1 MPPLSYLLI
10 SYENILTLVVLS
22 FFLTLIVG
30 YSEYYLSGGAAYL
43 GREKQPSERV
53 NSARGL
59 VEFMV
64 LGENGKMAN
73 STTDFICNAKGL
85 F

>member
-1 MPPLSYLLI
+1 M
-10 SYENILTLVVLS
+10 
-22 FFLTLIVG
+22 G
-30 YSEYYLSGGAAYL
+30 YSEYYLSGAAAYL

-64 LGENGKMAN
+64 LGENEKMAN
-73 STTDFICNAKGL
+73 STTDFICNEKGL
-85 F
+85 ILTNNVHIKILFEYEEEYS

>member
-1 MPPLSYLLI
+1 M
-10 SYENILTLVVLS
+10 
-22 FFLTLIVG
+22 G
-30 YSEYYLSGGAAYL
+30 HSEYYLSGGTAYL

-59 VEFMV
+59 VEFKM

-85 F
+85 FLTNNVHTKILFEYE